1 MILITGG
8 DGGNQASMLTAEI
21 YNPATNS
28 SCRLPQLPERKYH
41 HTQDGDL
48 MCGGGFATDG
58 SMSNCRKWNPD
69 SGTWTQ
75 SHTMNAFTG
84 KRFGHV
90 SWLTKSGI
98 YLIGGGYFKKT
109 SELIKQD
116 GTVEQ
121 GFALKYDTMYYN
133 FLMTKFEFAF
143 TLLTNMWDSTI
154 L

>member
-1 MILITGG
+1 
-8 DGGNQASMLTAEI
+8 
-21 YNPATNS
+21 
-28 SCRLPQLPERKYH
+28 
-41 HTQDGDL
+41 
-48 MCGGGFATDG
+48 
-58 SMSNCRKWNPD
+58 
-69 SGTWTQ
+69 
-75 SHTMNAFTG
+75 MNAFTG

-143 TLLTNMWDSTI
+143 T
-154 L
+154 